1 VVPKGGPDNIEV
13 ADGFAGTSEGAEERA
28 GVPGDDEI
36 TAHVK
41 DLLRIDAA
49 TSTLDLDVETVDGV
63 VYLRG
68 TVPGFEDT
76 DVAAEVAARV
86 PGVVDVVDEMTVQG

>member
-1 VVPKGGPDNIEV
+1 
-13 ADGFAGTSEGAEERA
+13 
-28 GVPGDDEI
+28 VPGDDEI
-36 TAHVK
+36 TARVK

-68 TVPGFEDT
+68 TVLSLEDT
-76 DVAAEVAARV
+76 DLAAEVAARV
-86 PGVVDVVDEMTVQG
+86 PGVVDVVDEMTVQE